1 MTWHVQRVDAV
12 TLSGGWMPLRYALGI
27 EAFGVNAW
35 EGRDGDMLTIDHDE
49 VLTGHEELYLVLAG
63 HARFTVNGEEIDA
76 PQGTFVF
83 VRDAGARRSA
93 VATTAGTRI
102 LVVGAAPGQPF
113 ERSGWEYAAEILSRF
128 DAGEY
133 ERALAFAQEVL
144 VDHPADWP
152 LLYWA
157 ARSAAKLGRY
167 DEAYSYLVRAIP
179 LEPTVLEYVAR
190 NREFEPVRERLP
202 GVAG

>member
-1 MTWHVQRVDAV
+1 MTWNVQRVDAV
-12 TLSGGWMPLRYALGI
+12 TLSGGWMPLRYALGV

-35 EGRDGDMLTIDHDE
+35 EGAAGRTLTIDHDE

-63 HARFTVNGEEIDA
+63 HARFTVNGEEVDA
-76 PQGTFVF
+76 PEGTLVF
-83 VRDAGARRSA
+83 VRDPGARRSA
-93 VATTAGTRI
+93 LAIEDGTRI
-102 LVVGAAPGQPF
+102 LAVGAAPDQPF
-113 ERSGWEYAAEILSRF
+113 ERSGWEYAAEILTCF

-133 ERALAFAQEVL
+133 EQALSIAQEVL
-144 VDHPADWP
+144 VAHPADWP

-167 DEAYSYLVRAIP
+167 DEAHAYLVRAIP
-179 LEPTVLEYVAR
+179 LEPSVLEYVAR

-202 GVAG
+202 GVSG